1 MPYIKSLNESDLCNL
16 ILQTKKELFLVMPL
30 LHPAVMESVNK
41 LSDKTDGKIS
51 INLGMDFS
59 PETFRQGYGELESFD
74 FQKLAR
80 YNTQNIQDNRIAFLI
95 SDDMGYFL
103 FIESRYLIP
112 AEKATINAVKIDPI
126 SIVRLKHHF
135 FKPYEKKTLE
145 DLLANAIIDE
155 SIRFKDVEQEFKS
168 KGIIESK
175 NIDPQIVKAVTDDLK
190 TNPPLKPDY
199 KRIVEYYSTKFQ
211 YVKLIFKGANLQSKK
226 IELPKNAL
234 PVNDPSLRKRLETK
248 LNLFN
253 NEDETVIF
261 PELEDL
267 KEKIKQIRE
276 KYLIPLKI
284 REENLLDLTNK
295 HEFVQKVEKL
305 KEEIKKTFKPIIS
318 QIEDLIEETKNNL
331 LSELITFYAENPQL
345 ISGNDL
351 FLGSGNDYH
360 LRVAKN
366 KANEIIHKI
375 KWPAAYE
382 LVGQM
387 GLQLF
392 YSNITKEDLSNKALL
407 EELIDR
413 KVITE
418 ADKTSL
424 ADFGKG
430 IDLQKET

>member
-59 PETFRQGYGELESFD
+59 PETFRQGYGDFESFD
-74 FQKLAR
+74 IQKLSR
-80 YNTQNIQDNRIAFLI
+80 HNIQNIQDNRIAFI
-95 SDDMGYFL
+95 ITDDKGYFL

-135 FKPYEKKTLE
+135 FKPYVKKALE
-145 DLLANAIIDE
+145 DQLANAIIDE

-168 KGIIESK
+168 PGIVVTKE
-175 NIDPQIVKAVTDDLK
+175 IDPQMVKAVNDDLN

-211 YVKLIFKGANLQSKK
+211 YVKLNFNGANLQTKK
-226 IELPKNAL
+226 VELPRNAL
-234 PVNDPSLRKRLETK
+234 PINDLALRRRLETK

-253 NEDETVIF
+253 ADDEKIVF
-261 PELEDL
+261 PELEKL
-267 KEKIKQIRE
+267 KKNVLQIR
-276 KYLIPLKI
+276 KLYLVPLKI
-284 REENLLDLTNK
+284 REENLLEMIKKQDFEKELEDLKKQISTVSAQI
-295 HEFVQKVEKL
+295 VQKIDLKIKETKASLL
-305 KEEIKKTFKPIIS
+305 KELTS
-318 QIEDLIEETKNNL
+318 
-331 LSELITFYAENPQL
+331 FYIDNPKL
-345 ISGNDL
+345 ISENDL
-351 FLGSGNDYH
+351 FLKQDSSYRKSEAENI
-360 LRVAKN
+360 AN
-366 KANEIIHKI
+366 KIIHKI
-375 KWPAAYE
+375 SWPKAFE
-382 LVGQM
+382 LLSEM
-387 GLQLF
+387 NLSLH
-392 YSNITKEDLSNKALL
+392 YSNITFEDLSNKDLL
-407 EELIDR
+407 EELITR

-430 IDLQKET
+430 IDLKNV